1 MWLYKEN
8 ADYYRRK
15 MKKYDNSKKKSNITQ
30 AFLRKTGEKTEI
42 NSTATGIIDCKCA
55 KCTKNTRDI
64 VYYTR
69 NAH

>member
-1 MWLYKEN
+1 MQE
-8 ADYYRRK
+8 
-15 MKKYDNSKKKSNITQ
+15 YDNSKKKSNITQ
-30 AFLRKTGEKTEI
+30 AFLRKTGEKMEI
-42 NSTATGIIDCKCA
+42 NSTAIGIIDCKCA